1 MSEIQLPF
9 ATWTARELMRSP
21 VEVIPQ
27 GMSLRA
33 AAQFLYRKQI
43 GGAPVVDGEGKCVG
57 VLSAADIARSF
68 HEGVAREEGAPSG
81 ELRACSY
88 QERFTES
95 GGKEATRCIL
105 PAGACPAQVEYAVPG
120 GEPVQLCLLPHCVFV
135 DWQMLSELPD
145 DDVSRHMTT
154 DVVTASRETPITEL
168 ARMMVDAHIHRVV
181 VVDDDFRPIGI
192 ITATDLLAAIAREG
206 LPRAGW

>member
-1 MSEIQLPF
+1 MFQVRQAF

-27 GMSLRA
+27 EMSLRA

-57 VLSAADIARSF
+57 VLSTADIARWL
-68 HEGVAREEGAPSG
+68 HKGAGREEGAPSG

-88 QERFTES
+88 QERFTEP

-105 PAGACPAQVEYAVPG
+105 PAGTCPAQVEQEIPG
-120 GEPVQLCLLPHCVFV
+120 GESVQLCLLPHCVFV
-135 DWQMLSELPD
+135 DWQLLSELSD

-154 DVVTASRETPITEL
+154 DVVTASRETSITDL
-168 ARMMVDAHIHRVV
+168 ARMMVDAHIHRVI
-181 VVDDDFRPIGI
+181 VVDDDSRPIGI